1 MSVLK
6 AGGGDLC
13 GCRLAAWKELVTTCS
28 LCIRRGRAEAASC
41 LIQPKRKGHA
51 MAAAALTNQTSLSSP
66 LLFNNPHPNPNYSK
80 SHLSILSKP
89 SRPSFSL
96 LATSHSS
103 PAIFLP
109 FLEHEKQEVEH
120 LSTTQTQQDGDG
132 DGANEEDKD
141 GVEEGGEEEE
151 EEDSVDPILRFF
163 KSQTSTTHDP
173 PRQGKFSLKKN
184 RRSSWRLAPQFDS
197 DTLNE
202 ESPQIVT
209 SNYVSRLPDRVV
221 GEILKLA
228 RELPKNMTLGEILGG
243 YEGRVSAKES
253 VEILALMGEEG
264 LLMGCLYFYEWM
276 GLQEPSLVTARACT
290 ILFPILGRAGMGDK
304 LVIFLRNLPQQ
315 KEFLDVH
322 VYNSAISG
330 LLCCRRYVKC
340 GSLVFVALAFSLIH
354 VLLYML
360 I

>member
-1 MSVLK
+1 
-6 AGGGDLC
+6 
-13 GCRLAAWKELVTTCS
+13 
-28 LCIRRGRAEAASC
+28 
-41 LIQPKRKGHA
+41 
-51 MAAAALTNQTSLSSP
+51 MAAAALTNQASLSSP

-89 SRPSFSL
+89 SRQSFSL

-120 LSTTQTQQDGDG
+120 LSTAQTQQDGDG
-132 DGANEEDKD
+132 DDANEEDKD
-141 GVEEGGEEEE
+141 GVEEGEEEEEE

-209 SNYVSRLPDRVV
+209 SNSVSRLPDRVV

-253 VEILALMGEEG
+253 VEILGLMGEEG

-330 LLCCRRYVKC
+330 LLCCGRYVKC